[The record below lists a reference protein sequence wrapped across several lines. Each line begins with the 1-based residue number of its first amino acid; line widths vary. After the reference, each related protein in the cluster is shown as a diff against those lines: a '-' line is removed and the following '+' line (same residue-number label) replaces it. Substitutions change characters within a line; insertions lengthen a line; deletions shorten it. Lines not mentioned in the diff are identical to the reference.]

1 MAYLGSNETGRAE
14 KILQELNSQRK
25 QISQA
30 VQIYLSQLYIKQ
42 RELYKAKMELNDLLL
57 FNSDLPENL
66 KKEIYKNLI
75 YIALL
80 EHEPNDVINYST
92 LTKDSTIISETK
104 AITQLPKKNVLLSQV
119 LSSIIPGSG
128 EIYCGRFGSGLL
140 SFFVNSASVFGIV
153 YTYKHKQYVDATLI
167 FSLIFTRFYNGSRN
181 NARNFAQEYNNKIYQ
196 TKLKD
201 FNTYY
206 K

>member
-167 FSLIFTRFYNGSRN
+167 FSLI
-181 NARNFAQEYNNKIYQ
+181 
-196 TKLKD
+196 
-201 FNTYY
+201 
-206 K
+206 